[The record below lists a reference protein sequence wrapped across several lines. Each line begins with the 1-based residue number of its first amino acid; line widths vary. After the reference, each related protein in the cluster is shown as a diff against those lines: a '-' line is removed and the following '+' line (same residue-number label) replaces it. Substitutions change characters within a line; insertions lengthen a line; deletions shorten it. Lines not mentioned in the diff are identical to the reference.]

1 MQFQSGRVPTDALD
15 DIEETAEELG
25 GSHQIPEDELDAI
38 GRSMFDTQASKDN
51 QIVVLTTPDNIEH
64 IPSQALL
71 YIRSKKKSG
80 EWDRDYIGI
89 VTQGPFS
96 EPDGLKADSP
106 IMVSAN
112 VRGGILMP
120 NYHGRANV
128 EILGELTERGKL
140 VPPRFR
146 PLPNSPVFA
155 LSDDDTAHFLGLQTG
170 IQLGLVLGYTDLEYG
185 LNPNSKQVLPRH
197 LGILGTTGGGKSTT
211 VSRLINQFQQADIA
225 TIVFDTEGEYTEIM
239 YPTEDATMEELL
251 EQRDMQPKGVAN
263 VQILRLV
270 GREGTNEDF
279 QPQYEFSISFDQLS
293 PYAVMEILDLTTA
306 QQDRYF
312 AAYDTAKRILET
324 MKIWPVEA
332 NDKALALEI
341 DEFERGYPFITLD
354 VVYDVV
360 QMFAHIHAGGNQDD
374 LPYIRNKTFYSRS
387 AEFYRYVEQRKKSVP
402 GDFRSWRALQGKLGT
417 LTRLN
422 IFDVTDKTPDYA
434 AITTPGQVT
443 IIDLSDTTSPQINN
457 LVIAELLR
465 GVQEQQER
473 NYKNAQEQRTTPPRV
488 MMMIEEAH
496 EFLSRQRIAKMEK
509 LFEQVAKIAKRGRK
523 RWLGMVFIT
532 QLPQHLPDEVL
543 ALINSY
549 ILHKIGDA
557 NTIGTLKRS
566 IGGIDE
572 TMWDRVRN
580 LSAGQA
586 VVKVEGVSRAL
597 MVAIDPTPCKLRMV
611 D

>member
-1 MQFQSGRVPTDALD
+1 MQFQSGRVPTNALD

-128 EILGELTERGKL
+128 EILGELTDGGKL
-140 VPPRFR
+140 LPPRFR

-170 IQLGLVLGYTDLEYG
+170 IQLGLVLGYTNLEYG

-211 VSRLINQFQQADIA
+211 VSRLINEFQQADIA

-263 VQILRLV
+263 VQILRLI
-270 GREGTNEDF
+270 GREGTNEDYR
-279 QPQYEFSISFDQLS
+279 PQHEFSLSFERLS
-293 PYAVMEILDLTTA
+293 PYAVMEILELNEA
-306 QQDRYF
+306 QQTRYLE
-312 AAYDTAKRILET
+312 AYDAAKQLMMRLGLYPKNNDEKKTLYELDELEQGYPSLTLEKMYWVVRTIARIVANEEHEEIGEADFKQAGPEFFRILE
-324 MKIWPVEA
+324 
-332 NDKALALEI
+332 
-341 DEFERGYPFITLD
+341 
-354 VVYDVV
+354 
-360 QMFAHIHAGGNQDD
+360 Q
-374 LPYIRNKTFYSRS
+374 RS
-387 AEFYRYVEQRKKSVP
+387 FSSHTS
-402 GDFRSWRALQGKLGT
+402 SWRKVQGSLSKLLRLQIFDKQGQRPNYAS
-417 LTRLN
+417 LTR
-422 IFDVTDKTPDYA
+422 
-434 AITTPGQVT
+434 PGQVT

-465 GVQEQQER
+465 GVQEQQEK
-473 NYKNAQEQRTTPPRV
+473 NYKNAQEKRTDPPRV

-496 EFLSRQRIAKMEK
+496 EFLSRQRIKQMPI

-557 NTIGTLKRS
+557 NTISTLKRS

-597 MVAIDPTPCKLRMV
+597 MVTIDPTPCKLRMV